1 MNIFIIA
8 LLAEFNMWA
17 LTETVVLV
25 FVVSSFWV
33 TFLFCFV
40 LFLSYNFAIGG
51 GGENRTF

>member
-8 LLAEFNMWA
+8 LIAEFNTWA

-25 FVVSSFWV
+25 FVVPSFWV
-33 TFLFCFV
+33 TFFLSLFF
-40 LFLSYNFAIGG
+40 FWSYNFAIGG